1 MFGGRFPKPK
11 IPCRVRATGL
21 LGGKAAWICCTP
33 VAMIEI
39 ENPIKAMDVI
49 VILGYWRELG
59 DWKQIHDYNSWKE
72 FKF

>member
-1 MFGGRFPKPK
+1 
-11 IPCRVRATGL
+11 
-21 LGGKAAWICCTP
+21 
-33 VAMIEI
+33 MIEI